1 LTETQVA
8 RLQPFFPNS
17 HGKPRVDEWRVWS
30 GVIVISR
37 NSLRWYDAPR
47 VDGQAK
53 TPYNRWKWWGEKG
66 VFARMMAGL
75 ASADATPKTVMMD
88 ATYFK
93 AHRTATSLRLKNGVA
108 NRYDRRLKVVLS
120 GVAFAATI
128 MFWVWQPMR
137 PKP

>member
-1 LTETQVA
+1 MLNILFCLTETQVA

-17 HGKPRVDEWRVWS
+17 NGKPHVDEWRVWS
-30 GVIVISR
+30 GVIFISR

-47 VDGQAK
+47 KNGQAK

-66 VFARMMAGL
+66 VFAR
-75 ASADATPKTVMMD
+75 MMD

-108 NRYDRRLKVVLS
+108 NRHDRRLKVVLS
-120 GVAFAATI
+120 CVALAATI
-128 MFWVWQPMR
+128 MSWVWQSMR
-137 PKP
+137 PVP